1 MSKTTTQL
9 GIYRPV
15 LIGGLL
21 LAAGIVAATAVRRRG
36 RTCETVDALMQTC
49 ENALAK
55 LVERAA
61 SVAA

>member
-1 MSKTTTQL
+1 MSKTTNQL
-9 GIYRPV
+9 GISKPI

-36 RTCETVDALMQTC
+36 RACDTADAIMQTC

-55 LVERAA
+55 LMERAA